1 MVRYCSK
8 DHQVSDWPNHKRDC
22 NAIKKYS
29 ALMDREEQKLRNH
42 PAGEAFPPK
51 VFEEHIG
58 HFWGLLHTRP
68 FMRARYA
75 LVEAILKVR
84 TYDAALAALDHLMD
98 CLGLCRGD
106 NMGLRDLVPAQM
118 LRLDR
123 KQECY
128 DFVKWYATTGQ
139 KSDYNWSDMDLPFL
153 DVKDADVLEA
163 PPKYLCGKYLA
174 LSHAVAFIL
183 LKIKLLL
190 AVRAGSE
197 GWDILKTSQTFK
209 QIDDKVSQ
217 DGTEDLEKVAVEV
230 IKILKSHVHTL
241 YSAIGQA
248 NTHFWGALIDPGS
261 RLDERPDCYAM
272 GSEEET
278 VLVLKYSYDAWKESP
293 GAVEV
298 IKAIFQKKD
307 Y

>member
-1 MVRYCSK
+1 
-8 DHQVSDWPNHKRDC
+8 
-22 NAIKKYS
+22 
-29 ALMDREEQKLRNH
+29 MDREEQKLRNH
-42 PAGEAFPPK
+42 PAGEAFPPN

-75 LVEAILKVR
+75 LIEAILKVR

-98 CLGLCRGD
+98 CLRLCRGD

-123 KQECY
+123 NQECY

-153 DVKDADVLEA
+153 DVKDADVLET
-163 PPKYLCGKYLA
+163 PPKYLCGKFLA
-174 LSHAVAFIL
+174 LSHAVTFIL

-197 GWDILKTSQTFK
+197 GWGILKTSQTFK
-209 QIDDKVSQ
+209 QIEDKVGQ
-217 DGTEDLEKVAVEV
+217 DGTEDLEKAAVEV
-230 IKILKSHVHTL
+230 IKVLKSHVDTL
-241 YSAIGQA
+241 YSAIDQA

-272 GSEEET
+272 GSKEEM

-293 GAVEV
+293 GAIEV
-298 IKAIFQKKD
+298 VKAIFQKKD